1 MNKRTTKITYWT
13 STALLS
19 LLIIYSVGFYFLSYE
34 ETVTNFKSLSFPTYL
49 IYPLA
54 FAKIIGLFLIWVRPS
69 RTFTE
74 WAYCGFF
81 FNFIL
86 AFTAHINAGDGQ
98 FTGAL
103 IAFILLVVSYFSQR
117 NLSKS

>member
-1 MNKRTTKITYWT
+1 MKTKTSKVTYRISTT
-13 STALLS
+13 LLS
-19 LLIIYSVGFYFLSYE
+19 LLILYSVGFYFLSYD
-34 ETVTNFKSLSFPTYL
+34 ETAAIFESLGFPNYL

-69 RTFTE
+69 RTLKE

-86 AFTAHINAGDGQ
+86 AFTAHIHAEDGQ
-98 FTGAL
+98 FIGAL
-103 IAFILLVVSYFSQR
+103 IAFVLLLVSYFAQR
-117 NLSKS
+117 NFLKE